1 MISRLILSF
10 TVHPV
15 FTEEEVRHF
24 LVPQK
29 NVVGCYVVED
39 PKSVFLWCIV
49 PVCHLLAFALPKQ
62 LSDSMYSYP
71 YLLKVYQKGWFN
83 TNLAVMSSINISR
96 GGSDNTSWSSEGL
109 ATEWN
114 VTFDISPLYSQLT
127 LPSTDHPFLFMKN
140 ESLIDYL
147 GNLCGFDLKANNLDV
162 KRKLITSFIKNKF
175 TGIPNDIQRWTSD
188 KVSGVVSKVF
198 NM

>member
-1 MISRLILSF
+1 M
-10 TVHPV
+10 
-15 FTEEEVRHF
+15 
-24 LVPQK
+24 
-29 NVVGCYVVED
+29 C
-39 PKSVFLWCIV
+39 
-49 PVCHLLAFALPKQ
+49 
-62 LSDSMYSYP
+62 SYP
-71 YLLKVYQKGWFN
+71 YLLKVYQRGWFN
-83 TNLAVMSSINISR
+83 TKLGVMSSINISR

-140 ESLIDYL
+140 DSLIDYL